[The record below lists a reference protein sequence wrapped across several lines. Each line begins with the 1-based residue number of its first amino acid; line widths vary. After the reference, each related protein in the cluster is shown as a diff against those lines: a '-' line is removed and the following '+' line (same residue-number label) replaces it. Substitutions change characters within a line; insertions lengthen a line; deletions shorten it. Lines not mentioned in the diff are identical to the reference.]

1 MKDRRLAA
9 FFFRA
14 AWRRV
19 PVCPKWFIRKPLID
33 GYVRDKHSI
42 FSPTDALFYCG
53 NNIISLTW
61 KNKHPIFHVESENRV
76 LHSIHWLINMFFHF
90 SINYENNHFH
100 PIFVMLP
107 VISESQHVLTY
118 LRAWWCNIRICSL
131 FTPLWSLY
139 IYIYIYIHNYT
150 SQMATW
156 MGTCWWII
164 KFWGT
169 LFPDKPTYIYIIL
182 FIKNIFFR
190 KVYTYTLYVYMYVY
204 HYYNYLQLC
213 FLHNFMFS
221 YIHMYTVYK
230 YILYIILLLI
240 ANFIY
245 IYILYLQHIWIC
257 CI

>member
-1 MKDRRLAA
+1 MSTKLKSSPWTSDGGGS
-9 FFFRA
+9 FIQCTQCTNEGPTTGGVFFRA

-76 LHSIHWLINMFFHF
+76 PHSIHWLINMFFHF

-139 IYIYIYIHNYT
+139 IYIHT
-150 SQMATW
+150 
-156 MGTCWWII
+156 
-164 KFWGT
+164 
-169 LFPDKPTYIYIIL
+169 
-182 FIKNIFFR
+182 
-190 KVYTYTLYVYMYVY
+190 
-204 HYYNYLQLC
+204 
-213 FLHNFMFS
+213 
-221 YIHMYTVYK
+221 
-230 YILYIILLLI
+230 
-240 ANFIY
+240 
-245 IYILYLQHIWIC
+245 
-257 CI
+257 